1 MTNIRYPHYLIE
13 VVNKAGEVIHTEYEY
28 SGHAASDEAMYYRNK
43 YWDEVEIIVS
53 YIAKEEK

>member
-13 VVNKAGEVIHTEYEY
+13 VENKAGEVIHREYEY

-43 YWDEVEIIVS
+43 YWDEVEIYVS
-53 YIAKEEK
+53 YVPKQEK

>member
-28 SGHAASDEAMYYRNK
+28 SGHAAYEEAKYYRNK
-43 YWDEVEIIVS
+43 YWDEVKIYVS